1 MNWKKIAVL
10 AFVLAL
16 LSATIVFVN
25 QKEKAKLAVEGIL
38 FDIPAATIEKIEL
51 RNKTDR
57 FSFSRRDV
65 LWHLDA
71 PLAAK
76 ADKAVLEGIL
86 DNFCRL
92 KYDRLVAENAAA
104 LKDFGLDEP
113 EIELKLIAKGRPA
126 TIILLG
132 MKNTIDDSSYAKL
145 GDGSKVVTIASY
157 LRQALEKD
165 LFAFRDKKVLEI
177 DTMAVAALEYRR
189 ESSVLAFAKKE
200 GRWFLEKPLYSLAQE
215 SKVSDLLA
223 AVADLQAISFAP
235 APGSGAFGEFG
246 LDQPALVA
254 EFRST
259 SGSRKIAVGRK
270 GEQYYALAA
279 GATEIC
285 GIAKD
290 LLDKFA
296 ADAAVFREKKVAPF
310 FAFDAN
316 EIAFRRGDF
325 RFSARK
331 DASGAWKL
339 DREVPGKKLSQEK
352 IETLLTSLADLEARE
367 FMDEAR
373 ALPPFPIRITMKT
386 EDPARGEKPGSIA
399 IELGDAEGETVI
411 VRNPALPYQFKVG
424 KEFLQKL
431 PTKLDD
437 LCAGGVNGDVPAGQG
452 G

>member
-10 AFVLAL
+10 AFVLAA
-16 LSATIVFVN
+16 LSATIVVVN
-25 QKEKAKLAVEGIL
+25 QREKAKLAVEGIL
-38 FDIPAATIEKIEL
+38 LDIPAATIERIEL
-51 RNKTDR
+51 RNKRDR

-76 ADKAVLEGIL
+76 ADKAFLEGIL
-86 DNFCRL
+86 DNYCRL

-104 LKDFGLDEP
+104 LEDFGLDEP
-113 EIELKLIAKGRPA
+113 EIELKLIAKNRPA

-145 GDGSKVVTIASY
+145 GDGNKVVTIASY
-157 LRQALEKD
+157 LRQDLEKD

-189 ESSVLAFAKKE
+189 ESSALSFAKKE
-200 GRWFLEKPLYSLAQE
+200 GNWFLEKPLYSLAQE

-246 LDQPALVA
+246 LDQPVLVA
-254 EFRST
+254 EFRSA
-259 SGSRKIAVGRK
+259 SGPRQITVGRK
-270 GEQYYALAA
+270 GEQYFAMAA
-279 GATEIC
+279 GASEIC

-290 LLDKFA
+290 FLGRFES
-296 ADAAVFREKKVAPF
+296 DAAVFREKKVAPF
-310 FAFDAN
+310 FAFDVS
-316 EIAFRRGDF
+316 EIEFRRGEF
-325 RFSARK
+325 RFTARK

-339 DREVPGKKLSQEK
+339 DREAPGKKLSQEK
-352 IETLLTSLADLEARE
+352 IETLLTQLADLEARE
-367 FMDEAR
+367 FIDEAR
-373 ALPPFPIRITMKT
+373 ALPPFPIRITLKT
-386 EDPARGEKPGSIA
+386 EDPAGGEKPGSIA
-399 IELGDAEGETVI
+399 LELGDAEGETVI
-411 VRNPALPYQFKVG
+411 VRNLSLPYQFRIG
-424 KEFLQKL
+424 MEFLQKL

-437 LCAGGVNGDVPAGQG
+437 LCTAGVNGEVPAGQG